1 MITYLAHSLTTS
13 LEDIVVY
20 KYENNSLLL
29 TESLN
34 FKDLAAFVT
43 DQSQFIFL
51 LSSSD
56 VSSYSIDGDN
66 ENNLEATFVSSKA
79 HPRGFHACSRAAFS
93 LQECGYRGEAFRT
106 EEAHF
111 FAQAA

>member
-1 MITYLAHSLTTS
+1 MITYLAHSHTLS

-66 ENNLEATFVSSKA
+66 ENNPEATFVSGVEDSIVEDVSDISVKTSA
-79 HPRGFHACSRAAFS
+79 TNAF
-93 LQECGYRGEAFRT
+93 LVIGL
-106 EEAHF
+106 
-111 FAQAA
+111 

>member
-66 ENNLEATFVSSKA
+66 ENKPEATLESGVEDR
-79 HPRGFHACSRAAFS
+79 PTTLAFS
-93 LQECGYRGEAFRT
+93 LFMTSAI
-106 EEAHF
+106 A
-111 FAQAA
+111 